1 MRLPARDF
9 ELAVRE
15 ALDLVPEE
23 FRGYLDNVPVVVE
36 AEPGDDLLD
45 DLGVP
50 LDEDL
55 YGLYTGPSLPERG
68 SDQSGLPARITV
80 FRGPHLRACRDLE
93 ELRVELARTVIH
105 EVAHHFG
112 IGEERLEE
120 LGWD

>member
-1 MRLPARDF
+1 VRLPAREF
-9 ELAVRE
+9 EAAVQE
-15 ALDLVPEE
+15 ALDLVPVE
-23 FRGYLDNVPVVVE
+23 FRGYLENVPVVVE

-45 DLGVP
+45 ALQVP

-68 SDQSGLPARITV
+68 ADQSGLPARIIV

-93 ELRVELARTVIH
+93 ELEVELARTIIH